1 MTILIFYPALELR
14 IWLLSS
20 DKKSIVGSDI
30 QNIFLM
36 SNSEIIWII
45 LPIWANAKGDNYQ
58 SEHANTPSRRA
69 SRLVCIPKTHVRPPQ
84 GTHGARGGRSKSV
97 IRADCRGH
105 TLPPGGY
112 KSVANWQAKC
122 PDFRTIGA
130 LAAAA
135 DMRITPDLH
144 RRSRK
149 KSLHTFH
156 KFFLVP
162 HFSISLH
169 IFSKSPICVLTRFWT
184 LNVRYDAVGGPY
196 GL

>member
-1 MTILIFYPALELR
+1 
-14 IWLLSS
+14 
-20 DKKSIVGSDI
+20 
-30 QNIFLM
+30 M

-45 LPIWANAKGDNYQ
+45 LPIWANARRDNYQ
-58 SEHANTPSRRA
+58 SEHANTPSKRA
-69 SRLVCIPKTHVRPPQ
+69 SRLVCMRKTHVRPPQ
-84 GTHGARGGRSKSV
+84 GTHGARCGRSKSV
-97 IRADCRGH
+97 IGAETWGP

-112 KSVANWQAKC
+112 KSVPNWQAKC
-122 PDFRTIGA
+122 HDFRTIGA

-144 RRSRK
+144 QRSRR

-156 KFFLVP
+156 KKKLVP

-184 LNVRYDAVGGPY
+184 LNVQYDAVGGPY

>member
-1 MTILIFYPALELR
+1 MSTRSHVTF
-14 IWLLSS
+14 
-20 DKKSIVGSDI
+20 
-30 QNIFLM
+30 IFLM
-36 SNSEIIWII
+36 SNSKINKVL

-69 SRLVCIPKTHVRPPQ
+69 SRLVCMRKTHVRPPQ
-84 GTHGARGGRSKSV
+84 GTHGARCGRSKSV
-97 IRADCRGH
+97 IRAESRGVP
-105 TLPPGGY
+105 LPPGGY
-112 KSVANWQAKC
+112 KSVANWQANC
-122 PDFRTIGA
+122 PDFRAVGA

-135 DMRITPDLH
+135 DMRITPDLLQ
-144 RRSRK
+144 RSRK

-156 KFFLVP
+156 KKKLVP